1 MVQKTE
7 IQKSVIKQR
16 ELMLEKPSGEFRKK
30 LQSLKLTQKHI
41 LIITGIRRCGKSTL
55 MHQVSLQLGKEFSFF
70 NFEDTRVVDFET
82 SDFNKLDEIF
92 GEDATHYFFDEI
104 QNVAKWEIFIRNLHD
119 RGKTICITGSNASLL
134 SKELGTR
141 LTGRNIQLELFPFS
155 FSEYVS
161 FKKLKPN
168 KEVFAGYLKEGGFP
182 DFLTSRNP
190 EVLQQLFKDIVY
202 RDIIVRHG
210 IRNAKTFIDLALYL
224 ISNAAKEYSLNK
236 LKNTFEIGSANSVAD
251 YVQWLEDSYMLY
263 AVPRF
268 AWSLKKIAVNPKKI
282 YVIDMGFAR
291 ANSLSFSE
299 DVGRLFENAVF
310 LQLRRTYKELYYFK
324 EKGECDFVVK
334 ELNMVTQVFQ
344 VCADLNP
351 DTMKREMNG
360 LIEAMRFFELK
371 VGTILTLDEE
381 DEFVQDN
388 LTVRVIPAWKWF
400 REE

>member
-1 MVQKTE
+1 MVQKSE
-7 IQKSVIKQR
+7 IQKSVVEQQ
-16 ELMLEKPSGEFRKK
+16 ELMLQKPNGQFRKK
-30 LQSLKLTQKHI
+30 LQSLELTQKHI
-41 LIITGIRRCGKSTL
+41 VIITGIRRCGKSTL
-55 MHQVSLQLGKEFSFF
+55 MHQVSTQLGKAFSFF

-92 GEDATHYFFDEI
+92 GKNATHYFFDEI
-104 QNVAKWEIFIRNLHD
+104 QNVPNWEIYIRNLHD

-155 FSEYVS
+155 FAEYVS
-161 FKKLKPN
+161 FRKQHYSLETFN
-168 KEVFAGYLKEGGFP
+168 NYLKEGGFP
-182 DFLTSRNP
+182 DFLTSHNP

-236 LKNTFEIGSANSVAD
+236 LKNTFFIGSANSVGD
-251 YVQWLEDSYMLY
+251 YVQWLEDCYVIYSL
-263 AVPRF
+263 PKF
-268 AWSLKKIAVNPKKI
+268 AWSLKKVAVNPKKV
-282 YVIDMGFAR
+282 YVIDTGFAK

-310 LQLRRTYKELYYFK
+310 LQLRRRYKELYYFK

-334 ELNMVTQVFQ
+334 EFEKVTQVFQ

-351 DTMKREMNG
+351 DNLKREMEG
-360 LIEAMRFFELK
+360 LMEAMRFFELK
-371 VGTILTLDEE
+371 IGIIITLNEEEELFKDDFTIQ
-381 DEFVQDN
+381 V
-388 LTVRVIPAWKWF
+388 VPAYKWF
-400 REE
+400 MEE